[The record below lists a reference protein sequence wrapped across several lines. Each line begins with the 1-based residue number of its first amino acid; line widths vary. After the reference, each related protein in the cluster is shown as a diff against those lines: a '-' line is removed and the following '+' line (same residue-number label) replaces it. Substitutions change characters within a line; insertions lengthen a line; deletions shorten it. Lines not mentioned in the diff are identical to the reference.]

1 MFNKE
6 CIAMLLAGG
15 EGRRLAPLTST
26 IAKPA
31 VPFGGHYRIIDF
43 PLSNCVNS
51 DIDTVGVLTQ
61 YEAES
66 LHEHIGDGTPWGLT
80 KTDDKGITLL
90 PSYNTGNAEYLGT
103 ADAIHKNIEYIDS
116 QNPEHV
122 LILSGDHIYY
132 MNYREMLNYH
142 KEKGAAATISVME
155 VPWDEAHRFGVM
167 SADED
172 LRVTEFAE
180 KPEKPESNLASM
192 GIYLF
197 KWDYLRNYLLED
209 AQDAQ
214 SSHDFGKDI
223 IPKMLADQESLYVYE
238 FQGYWKDVGTVKSL
252 WDSHMDLLEDD
263 CAIDLQRKD
272 WPMYTRERR
281 TRLSAQ
287 KVPNRQTQPLGSLL
301 HDSCQVEGR
310 IERSVV
316 FSGVEVGKGSAIKES
331 IVMPDT
337 RIGRNVHIEHA
348 IIGEGAVIR
357 DGAVIKG
364 KPGEIMVIGPNET
377 VFGKMAVRPQTTRM
391 LKEAYERN
399 TRLRAEGFTS

>member
-90 PSYNTGNAEYLGT
+90 PSYNTGNTEYLGT

-132 MNYREMLNYH
+132 MNYREMLNHH

-252 WDSHMDLLEDD
+252 WDSHMDLLHED

-316 FSGVEVGKGSAIKES
+316 FSGVEVGKGSTIKES

-364 KPGEIMVIGPNET
+364 NPGEIMVIGPNET
-377 VFGKMAVRPQTTRM
+377 VFGKMALRPQTTRM

-399 TRLRAEGFTS
+399 IRLRAEGFTS

>member
-51 DIDTVGVLTQ
+51 DIDTIGVLTQ

-132 MNYREMLNYH
+132 MNYREMLNHH

-252 WDSHMDLLEDD
+252 WDSHMDLLHED

-287 KVPNRQTQPLGSLL
+287 KVPDRQTQPLGSLL

-316 FSGVEVGKGSAIKES
+316 FSGVEVGKGSTIKES
-331 IVMPDT
+331 IIMPDT

-364 KPGEIMVIGPNET
+364 NPGEIMVIGPNET
-377 VFGKMAVRPQTTRM
+377 VFGKMALRPQTTRM

-399 TRLRAEGFTS
+399 IRLRAEGFTS

>member
-116 QNPEHV
+116 QDPEHV

-252 WDSHMDLLEDD
+252 WDSHMDLLHED

>member
-252 WDSHMDLLEDD
+252 WDSHMDLLHED

-316 FSGVEVGKGSAIKES
+316 FSGVEVGKGSTIKES

-364 KPGEIMVIGPNET
+364 NPGEIMVIGPNET
-377 VFGKMAVRPQTTRM
+377 VFGKMALRPQTTRM

>member
-132 MNYREMLNYH
+132 MNYREMLNHH

-180 KPEKPESNLASM
+180 KPDKPESNLASM

-252 WDSHMDLLEDD
+252 WDSHMDLLHEN

-364 KPGEIMVIGPNET
+364 SPGEIMVIGPNEV

>member
-66 LHEHIGDGTPWGLT
+66 LHEHIGDGAPWGLT
-80 KTDDKGITLL
+80 KTNDKGVTLL
-90 PSYNTGNAEYLGT
+90 PSYNTDNAEYLGT

-142 KEKGAAATISVME
+142 KEKDTAATISVME

-197 KWDYLRNYLLED
+197 KWDYLRKYLLED
-209 AQDAQ
+209 AENAQ

-223 IPKMLADQESLYVYE
+223 IPKMLAEQESLYVYE

-252 WDSHMDLLEDD
+252 WDSHMDLLQED

-281 TRLSAQ
+281 TRLSAH
-287 KVPNRQTQPLGSLL
+287 KLSNRKTGSLDSLL
-301 HDSCQVEGR
+301 HDSCQVEGQ

-331 IVMPDT
+331 IVMPNT

-364 KPGEIMVIGPNET
+364 DPSEIMVIGPNET
-377 VFGKMAVRPQTTRM
+377 VFGKMAVRPQTARM

>member
-287 KVPNRQTQPLGSLL
+287 KVPNRQTQPFGSLL

-364 KPGEIMVIGPNET
+364 NPGEIMVIGPNET
-377 VFGKMAVRPQTTRM
+377 VFGKTAVRPQTTRM